1 MIPEEIEVLLRECNV
16 YMNRDN
22 IAAVHVDKRNGSVY
36 EVFIYTVNGA
46 VIACLVSKEERL
58 ALIRTEPVTIKQ

>member
-1 MIPEEIEVLLRECNV
+1 
-16 YMNRDN
+16 MNRDN